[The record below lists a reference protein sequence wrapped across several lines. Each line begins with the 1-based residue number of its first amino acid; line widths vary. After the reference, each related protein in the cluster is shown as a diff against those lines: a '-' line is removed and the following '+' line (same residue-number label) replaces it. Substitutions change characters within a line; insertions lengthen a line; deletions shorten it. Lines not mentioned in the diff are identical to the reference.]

1 MYFVPPL
8 AFIFFLLLALILEY
22 GGKRMAPRVPPDQ
35 EATTSYAGGE
45 DIPGEKKFI
54 GYRVFF
60 PIALFFTVLHV
71 LALLLGLLPYG
82 LAWVGLVYAGIII
95 LALLSLILR

>member
-8 AFIFFLLLALILEY
+8 AFVFFLLLALVLGY
-22 GGKRMAPRVPPDQ
+22 GGKKMAPKTPPDP
-35 EATTSYAGGE
+35 EANTSYAGGE

-71 LALLLGLLPYG
+71 LALLLGLLPQG
-82 LAWVGLVYAGIII
+82 LAWVGLVYVGIIL

>member
-1 MYFVPPL
+1 MSFVPPL
-8 AFIFFLLLALILEY
+8 AFVFFLLVALLLGF
-22 GGKRMAPRVPPDQ
+22 GGKKISPQAPPDE

-82 LAWVGLVYAGIII
+82 LAWVGLVYAGIIV